1 MIPPF
6 MTMGI
11 IPPMLP
17 FDGFIKSSIEW
28 ADKVYKDMCKSKE
41 PAVAYIKVE
50 GVSIIRELVVIS
62 NINGEEIHYKDKAII
77 ENLHSCT
84 ILPSEQFEELKRNGF
99 IIIKKY

>member
-1 MIPPF
+1 MIDSF
-6 MTMGI
+6 FTMGI

-28 ADKVYKDMCKSKE
+28 ADKIYNEIYKSKE
-41 PAVAYIKVE
+41 PAVAYIRLE
-50 GVSIIRELVVIS
+50 GVSMIRELVVRS
-62 NINGEEIHYKDKAII
+62 NTNGEELHYKDKAII

-84 ILPSEQFEELKRNGF
+84 ILPSEQFEELERNGF